1 MNTSTS
7 PKTKMPSISESLIS
21 LRNGDTNAFSDLY
34 DTSFDRVYRMIYHRT
49 LDTPL
54 TEDIVSTVFMK
65 AFRTIDKFRGETDGE
80 YYSWIL
86 RIAYT
91 TMIDAL
97 RASSPYETL
106 EDHDESLGFQTHHA
120 QDIDNKTK
128 LEEVLGFMKTLTERE
143 QTILTLRIWDELSY
157 EEISAITG
165 ESVANAKQIISRSLA
180 KISANVSYLFII
192 TFILS
197 YAKFY

>member
-1 MNTSTS
+1 MS
-7 PKTKMPSISESLIS
+7 SISESLIS

-65 AFRTIDKFRGETDGE
+65 AFRTIDKFRWETDGE

-97 RASSPYETL
+97 RANTEHETL

-143 QTILTLRIWDELSY
+143 QAILTLRIWDELSY
-157 EEISAITG
+157 EEISAITW

>member
-1 MNTSTS
+1 
-7 PKTKMPSISESLIS
+7 
-21 LRNGDTNAFSDLY
+21 
-34 DTSFDRVYRMIYHRT
+34 MIYHRT

-65 AFRTIDKFRGETDGE
+65 AFRTIDKFRWETDGE

-97 RASSPYETL
+97 RVNTDHETL

-157 EEISAITG
+157 EEISAITW

>member
-1 MNTSTS
+1 
-7 PKTKMPSISESLIS
+7 
-21 LRNGDTNAFSDLY
+21 
-34 DTSFDRVYRMIYHRT
+34 MIYHRT

-54 TEDIVSTVFMK
+54 TEDIVSEVFMK
-65 AFRTIDKFRGETDGE
+65 AFKTISNFRGNTEGE

-97 RASSPYETL
+97 RKDETHESV
-106 EDHDESLGFQTHHA
+106 EDHDETLGYSTHHA

-128 LEEVLGFMKTLTERE
+128 LAEVTSFIKTLSERE

-157 EEISAITG
+157 EEISTITG
-165 ESVANAKQIISRSLA
+165 ESVANAKQIVSRSLA
-180 KISANVSYLFII
+180 KI
-192 TFILS
+192 
-197 YAKFY
+197 